1 MSEEANQNNSETGI
15 GDEVRL
21 YVEKRIQLLTIVI
34 AEQVSRIIAESFQ
47 KLIGVLLIG
56 GGFFFIWFALGY
68 FISDLVNS
76 TGLGF
81 LIVSAPL
88 LIAGYIFMKN
98 KSEKLTAKIQAEMIS
113 KAMESVEQNL
123 MANRRKREEELDE
136 EEK

>member
-1 MSEEANQNNSETGI
+1 MSEDANQNSDKPGI
-15 GDEVRL
+15 GEEVRL
-21 YVEKRIQLLTIVI
+21 YVEKRIQLLTLVI
-34 AEQVSRIIAESFQ
+34 AEQVSRIIAESMQ
-47 KLIGVLLIG
+47 KLIGILLFG

-68 FISDLVNS
+68 FVSDLVNS

-81 LIVSAPL
+81 LIVSVPL

-123 MANRRKREEELDE
+123 MANRRKRAEGVDE